1 MSKRVFIAGASGA
14 IGRPLCRILVADGW
28 EVTGTTRSP
37 DRAAAL
43 KMLGIKP
50 VVVDVYNAEAL
61 TRAVVAAKPDTVV
74 HQLTD
79 LPPGLD
85 GRRMADAR
93 EKNNRIRDEG
103 TRNLIAAAVAAGAQR
118 LVAQSISFAYAP
130 NTPRPIAEN
139 SPIDPTASG
148 VLSLERQVM
157 AAPLHAIV
165 LRYGHLWGPG
175 TGKDTRPDS
184 EPIHVDEAADAAR
197 RALTQGQ
204 RGIYNVAEDDG
215 AVDVTKAMRELGWR
229 PGFRLGA

>member
-1 MSKRVFIAGASGA
+1 MTKRVFIAGASGA

-28 EVTGTTRSP
+28 EVTGTTRSH

-43 KMLGIKP
+43 QMLSITP
-50 VVVDVYNAEAL
+50 VVVDVYDAEAL
-61 TRAVVAAKPDTVV
+61 KRAVVAAKPDAVV

-85 GRRMADAR
+85 RARMADAR
-93 EKNNRIRDEG
+93 AKNNRIRDEG
-103 TRNLIAAAVAAGAQR
+103 TRNLIAAAVEAGATR

-130 NTPRPIAEN
+130 NTPRPIAEEA
-139 SPIDPTASG
+139 PIDPTASG
-148 VLSLERQVM
+148 VLSLEKQVL
-157 AAPLHAIV
+157 AAPMTGIV

-175 TGKDTRPDS
+175 TGKDTKPES

-197 RALTQGQ
+197 LALTKGA

-215 AVDVTKAMRELGWR
+215 ALVVAKAMRELGWK
-229 PGFRLGA
+229 PGLRLS